1 MVDACLVDV
10 AWSELAVLGECIYH
24 VVGCLL
30 GRRIL
35 LGRNLAWSMVDYL
48 LGQCRQSILLGQNL
62 LGRGLIFVGCV
73 LLDYTQG
80 PFLTSAQKHE
90 SYRMLRLHLGSYQ
103 KLAARALRE
112 GRTLYKVRPK
122 HHYSRHLADWVNL
135 TGWNPSARS
144 CFLDEDH
151 MKFLAAVASRLHPNT
166 LLLKFA
172 KEIFLEKS
180 SFLAERTSGSTA
192 KEAEAMRALP
202 ARSKSVSSL
211 WNRS

>member
-1 MVDACLVDV
+1 MHLSCCRVPGWSTNL

-73 LLDYTQG
+73 LLDYIQG
-80 PFLTSAQKHE
+80 PFLTSSQKHE

-112 GRTLYKVRPK
+112 GRTWYKVRPK

-172 KEIFLEKS
+172 KRYSLKRVLS
-180 SFLAERTSGSTA
+180 WQKERQDQQL
-192 KEAEAMRALP
+192 KKLKR
-202 ARSKSVSSL
+202 
-211 WNRS
+211 

>member
-1 MVDACLVDV
+1 M
-10 AWSELAVLGECIYH
+10 LGECIYH

-35 LGRNLAWSMVDYL
+35 LGRNLPCLVNAFITLSGACLVDESCL
-48 LGQCRQSILLGQNL
+48 VGTWLGRWLITCLGQCRQSILLGQNL

-172 KEIFLEKS
+172 KRYSLKRVLS
-180 SFLAERTSGSTA
+180 WQKERQDQQL
-192 KEAEAMRALP
+192 KKLKR
-202 ARSKSVSSL
+202 
-211 WNRS
+211 